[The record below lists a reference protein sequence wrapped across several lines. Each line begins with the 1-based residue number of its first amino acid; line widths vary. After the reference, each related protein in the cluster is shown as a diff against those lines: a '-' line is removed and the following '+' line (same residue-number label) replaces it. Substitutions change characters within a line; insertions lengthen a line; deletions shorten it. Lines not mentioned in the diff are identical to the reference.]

1 MIPQKLL
8 NILLKTKSPSNYFCL
23 HNDLKKKKK
32 NYKIIMRIYVNKIY
46 SSTFRII

>member
-23 HNDLKKKKK
+23 HNDLKKKIS
-32 NYKIIMRIYVNKIY
+32 YKIIMRIYVNKIY
-46 SSTFRII
+46 SSTFRTI